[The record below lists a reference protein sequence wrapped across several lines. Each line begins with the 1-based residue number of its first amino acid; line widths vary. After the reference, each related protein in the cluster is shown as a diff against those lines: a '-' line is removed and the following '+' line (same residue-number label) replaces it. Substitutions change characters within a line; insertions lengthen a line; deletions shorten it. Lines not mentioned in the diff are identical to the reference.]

1 VARPSVT
8 LKLATTL
15 DGRIATASG
24 ESRWITGE
32 DARRCVHELR
42 AGHDAVLVGIE
53 TAIKDDPELTVRLKG
68 YEGYQPTRVVLD
80 SKGRLPLHS
89 KLVQT
94 ARVIPTWVVTVDGI
108 SGEMKA
114 AGVKAI
120 TVPSRH
126 QRVDLVAA
134 LDALRRAGVERL
146 FVEGGGVVA
155 TAFLRSGFV
164 DRLEWFR
171 APSII
176 GGDGRPVIGHLN
188 IESLARSVRFVRL
201 GVQTVGEDLWESYE
215 LADMPDDDPN
225 YQGDF

>member
-1 VARPSVT
+1 MRPQVT

-32 DARRCVHELR
+32 EARRCVHELR

-53 TAIKDDPELTVRLKG
+53 TALKDDPELTVRLHG

-80 SKGRLPLHS
+80 SKGRLPLHA
-89 KLVQT
+89 KMVQT
-94 ARVIPTWVVTVDGI
+94 ARIIPTYVVTTGEL
-108 SGEMKA
+108 SGEMLA
-114 AGVKAI
+114 AQVKAI
-120 TVPSRH
+120 KVPSKH
-126 QRVDLVAA
+126 QRVDLDAA
-134 LDALRRAGVERL
+134 LAALSKVGIERL

-155 TAFLRSGFV
+155 TAFLRAGYV

-171 APSII
+171 SSTIL

-188 IESLARSVRFVRL
+188 LESLDQMFRFTRL
-201 GVQTVGEDLWESYE
+201 GVQAVGDDLWESYE
-215 LADMPDDDPN
+215 LS
-225 YQGDF
+225 